1 MPRMKTKSI
10 TMRYDESLAEKVEVL
25 KHRPGGVT
33 KVFEDALRRVKVTD
47 EEVAAAKVF
56 APKR

>member
-1 MPRMKTKSI
+1 
-10 TMRYDESLAEKVEVL
+10 MRYDESLAEKVEVL